1 MEETQSFRL
10 FEDMNVLNISVDCGL
25 GQNVVYWEDIEQV
38 FPGVKHIQKGSVVIN
53 MVRGSDGKRIV
64 PHRIK
69 HYPGVVLDVVL
80 STALEHVQVNP
91 LITNSLA
98 SGQVATTYDTPADS
112 SVTDPPVDDAFRNKP
127 LLRSSVNGSG
137 TIPPMRLAASLSS
150 PTTAEAPCDDLS
162 PIDPRQATI
171 FRRSTAH
178 IQRDVKVAADAATE
192 ALIARNRAGK
202 TLDGSTALS
211 VFEDNLPAEY
221 RESLVTLQ
229 TVVREL
235 KAIYDQGHV
244 TQHIVR
250 QVLAEAQQ
258 IKDRLILIERKTAA
272 ILTQNYELLEFTIP
286 RLFIVLPDAATKWD
300 PKTMIYTK
308 FRLHFICECGEHTM
322 PTIGNKMPH
331 HLHLAHHEGY
341 AVNKPTEFFR
351 KYGPFL
357 MLMLEMIK
365 FGTGIAGF
373 VVPAL
378 ASLKV
383 VDIVDGVQSTMDSVT
398 KTVIQGVD
406 YSLAYLERSC
416 VQVQETDDPEGNATM
431 LHQDFMNYLAGVE
444 GLEGADLRQLGSF
457 LTANSSD
464 NLLGNL
470 FRMTTKD
477 GHVKWVCREHYRA
490 GLEEE
495 LTQKLRDVVKLAKGE
510 FDEQMGK
517 IKISF
522 NSSFAAAEFYD
533 AVRKAKGVLDLDVSI
548 LWSPDYGDFVK
559 LRNMISLSK
568 IRLITL
574 RLVSTSS
581 DDAKGD
587 QYYDPI
593 LDLMRL
599 PSVHAVEINGL
610 PRDFF
615 KRSSPLPKKTDL
627 SKLTRLQINGP
638 WSTDKPGDE
647 LKAEIATLKL
657 VISKAPNIS
666 FLHLDST
673 TERLPAILSS
683 IGKYQTYPIDFGNL
697 SLRLAPPLSKHRQ
710 SKADVQNIEHICST
724 YGAQFE
730 TLDLNKIGQEN
741 VVVESLAKAIRN
753 GSSLKEITLKGFGR
767 NLDGG
772 CIKTLGNIVAH
783 CELRKLQ
790 LDLET
795 QDGRVCILDSI
806 QWRYLREL
814 DITLHEDQGAKVLTA
829 LIDGMRKMSE
839 NVELE
844 SLSYTVHPKPHAAAD
859 DGPSSLETKTVVDST
874 SASTSDEENLLPS
887 LMSLASP
894 KQLAIS
900 SQLSLVR
907 VLALLQSV
915 NFPRLQLL
923 SLGTGRTVNMQHILY
938 SLHTATQLHTIALP
952 DANVTDEMK
961 EQMLAKGIT
970 LIGDLRQR
978 KRDKI
983 REWIRSPKHQ
993 LIY

>member
-1 MEETQSFRL
+1 MA
-10 FEDMNVLNISVDCGL
+10 
-25 GQNVVYWEDIEQV
+25 
-38 FPGVKHIQKGSVVIN
+38 
-53 MVRGSDGKRIV
+53 RGADGNRIL

-69 HYPGVVLDVVL
+69 HCPGVVLDVVL
-80 STALEHVQVNP
+80 STAVEHAQVNS
-91 LITNSLA
+91 LKTISLA
-98 SGQVATTYDTPADS
+98 SGQAAATYETPAGS
-112 SVTDPPVDDAFRNKP
+112 LVTDPPFDDAFRTNP
-127 LLRSSVNGSG
+127 LLSSSDNESG
-137 TIPPMRLAASLSS
+137 TNPPMRLAASLPSFATS
-150 PTTAEAPCDDLS
+150 EELCDDLS
-162 PIDPRQATI
+162 PVDPRQATMV
-171 FRRSTAH
+171 RRTTTH
-178 IQRDVKVAADAATE
+178 IQRDMKIATDAVTE
-192 ALIARNRAGK
+192 AMIASYRAGK

-221 RESLVTLQ
+221 RESLVTLV

-235 KAIYDQGHV
+235 KSIHEQGHI
-244 TQHIVR
+244 TQQIVR

-365 FGTGIAGF
+365 FGTGVAGF

-416 VQVQETDDPEGNATM
+416 VQIQETDDPEGNATM

-495 LTQKLRDVVKLAKGE
+495 LTQKLRDVVKLARGE

-522 NSSFAAAEFYD
+522 DSSFAAAEFYD
-533 AVRKAKGVLDLDVSI
+533 AVRKAKGVLDLDVSL

-568 IRLITL
+568 IKLITL
-574 RLVSTSS
+574 HLVSTSS

-587 QYYDPI
+587 HYYDPI

-599 PSVHAVEINGL
+599 PSVQAVEINGL

-615 KRSSPLPKKTDL
+615 KRSSPLPKKTDF

-638 WSTDKPGDE
+638 WSTDKPGED
-647 LKAEIATLKL
+647 LKSEIATLKL

-666 FLHLDST
+666 YLHMDST
-673 TERLPAILSS
+673 TKRLPAILSS
-683 IGKYQTYPIDFGNL
+683 IGKYQTYPIDFGDL
-697 SLRLAPPLSKHRQ
+697 SLRLAPPFGKHRQ
-710 SKADVQNIEHICST
+710 SRAEVQNIEHVCST

-741 VVVESLAKAIRN
+741 VVVESLGKALRK

-767 NLDGG
+767 NLGGG
-772 CIKTLGNIVAH
+772 CIKTLANIIAQ

-795 QDGRVCILDSI
+795 EDDRMCILDSI
-806 QWRYLREL
+806 QWKHLREL
-814 DITLHEDQGAKVLTA
+814 NITLHEGQGAKVLAA
-829 LIDGMRKMSE
+829 LIDGTRKTSE
-839 NVELE
+839 SVELE
-844 SLSYTVHPKPHAAAD
+844 SLSYTVHRKPPAAAVD
-859 DGPSSLETKTVVDST
+859 DPSNLETKTVMDT
-874 SASTSDEENLLPS
+874 SASTCDEDTLLQS
-887 LMSLASP
+887 LLSLLSLTR
-894 KQLAIS
+894 LAIS
-900 SQLSLVR
+900 PRLPLQR
-907 VLALLQSV
+907 TLALLQSA
-915 NFPRLQLL
+915 NFPRLQRL
-923 SLGTGRTVNMQHILY
+923 SLETGELNMTEVQDVLD
-938 SLHTATQLHTIALP
+938 SLHSATQLHTIALP
-952 DANVTDEMK
+952 DAYVTERMK
-961 EQMLAKGIT
+961 EQMLEKGIT
-970 LIGDLRQR
+970 LTGSGERAQRLRAR
-978 KRDKI
+978 EKI
-983 REWIRSPKHQ
+983 RRLFNRSRAPTDRH
-993 LIY
+993 